1 MSVHTTHV
9 KLMWCGTN
17 WNYLIFSPFLFSI
30 VCIFLWLNF
39 SSSYHK
45 WQVMFWKW
53 CCQNSNNITTYFV
66 SKKTP
71 TTKNFCWDR
80 WDLMCV
86 CVCFT
91 FHDWFCHSSSYILH
105 TSRYSITIIHRVE
118 SPLKKKYLYSSSSIL
133 SIV

>member
-86 CVCFT
+86 CVLHISWLILSLYKYST
-91 FHDWFCHSSSYILH
+91 YRYSSYILL
-105 TSRYSITIIHRVE
+105 HRVSIE
-118 SPLKKKYLYSSSSIL
+118 KNLLASSRSIAT
-133 SIV
+133 IV